1 MKKDWT
7 YKKLGEVTTKICD
20 GSHNPP
26 HGVEYSKYPML
37 SSKNIFFDRYDYE
50 SPRYLSKE
58 DFEIEDK
65 RTNVSDGDVLLT
77 IVGTVGRTC
86 CVMAPYTPFTLQRS
100 VAVLKPKKEM
110 MLSRFL
116 MYSLHSLS
124 ALWETEAKGVAQ
136 KGVYLKQVANIQIPI
151 PSLDEQQQIV
161 AELDLLNGMI
171 EKQKTQIEE
180 LDKLSQSIFYDMFGD
195 PVTNDK
201 GWEVKKLGYIC
212 DVRDGT
218 HDSPKYLISSEYVL
232 ITSKNIQGDQIDFS
246 TANYISKEDYDNINK
261 RSYVDDG
268 DIIMAMIGTI
278 GKPIII
284 KKRNVNF
291 CIKNVALIKFKEKN
305 EVENIYIKGL
315 LDNDSY
321 ISYLK
326 GFNKG
331 GTQKFVA
338 LGTLRGLLVPVPPL
352 SLQQEFAA
360 KIEAIEAMKAKVRHS
375 LKEAETLFNSR
386 MDYYFN

>member
-26 HGVEYSKYPML
+26 HGVEYSKFPML

-161 AELDLLNGMI
+161 AELDLLSGMI
-171 EKQKTQIEE
+171 EKQKAQIEE
-180 LDKLSQSIFYDMFGD
+180 LDKLSHSIFYDMFGD
-195 PVTNDK
+195 PVTNEK
-201 GWEVKKLGYIC
+201 GWELKKLEDCCKNLDSKRKPITAKDREPGNIPYYGASGVVDHVKDYIF
-212 DVRDGT
+212 DGDYLLVSEDGANLIFRHTPIAFSISGKTWVNNHAHILKFETSYEQTYFEYSINLRD
-218 HDSPKYLISSEYVL
+218 ISEYV
-232 ITSKNIQGDQIDFS
+232 TGCAQPKFTQ
-246 TANYISKEDYDNINK
+246 ANLN
-261 RSYVDDG
+261 
-268 DIIMAMIGTI
+268 A
-278 GKPIII
+278 
-284 KKRNVNF
+284 
-291 CIKNVALIKFKEKN
+291 
-305 EVENIYIKGL
+305 
-315 LDNDSY
+315 
-321 ISYLK
+321 
-326 GFNKG
+326 
-331 GTQKFVA
+331 
-338 LGTLRGLLVPVPPL
+338 LLVAYPPL

-360 KIEAIEAMKAKVRHS
+360 KIEAIEAMKAKVRQS
-375 LKEAETLFNSR
+375 LKESETLFNSR